1 MSDYELKGITIDE
14 SKSYN
19 TSDADSSFSRGFINT
34 ALNATTENFD
44 LNSSP
49 EMNYDNAYS
58 TMHLFYEFEHKIMSS
73 DKWNPVFSSNNNAV
87 FKKYV
92 EQYKN
97 KTGIDLYD
105 LSSYSF
111 GELVEKGVFQSNGDF
126 IPDRDLVMQVMHDG
140 KFNSYIDSGYGVDVF
155 CSWVR
160 DNASISFDKNTT
172 IMNTK
177 LSDVSNHTNYVK
189 SDDENNVLASGES
202 DSIIQTT
209 NSIAEFLHVDGYD
222 AVFNEYIKTKPISEL
237 VDSNGKM
244 HIDENDL
251 RQFVIKYNSEHPKN
265 KFFGD
270 DYSVTKQVHSL
281 TLIVNNLDI
290 KYDPIKEDR
299 HINGTFGDLYNE
311 EKAFSNAS
319 DLDQINLNRFN
330 NDLTNGAKE
339 RFGRD
344 SNKYKVYCKFLEG
357 KKLNDIIKN
366 GHFVASKED
375 LIAAAKEAGVTL
387 TNEEI
392 TDIIYYFSST
402 TVSQYSDSATL
413 RNLTITK
420 VISDEYGYDSIIFE
434 KDGEVIITNTCADGE
449 SSEDNAAIGYSAIKL
464 LCGNNSELYDL
475 LGPAFSGTTGQISG
489 FMSYGDISKAKD
501 YYNGQ
506 IAHSYENVLSQLKA
520 GKKVHINCYSLGGGT
535 GFDTFM
541 RIMADDKIPEEY
553 KANLTCS
560 GFNPYFNM
568 FEADPF
574 FGDREGHEAAVK
586 KVFGKYGDHIDL
598 RCVEGDAVSQFN
610 TVVDGELGK
619 YITYIK
625 APEGTAL
632 TMSDFGDGT
641 IMDLI
646 VNPGSRHSTANI
658 DLDTFNN
665 GYIIDEGK
673 RITMNEILGND
684 EPSNDL
690 KVIYKGLVTPYL
702 NSLKE
707 GDNAPYAGVI
717 DAIDKYLQE
726 HVGEDI
732 SYDGL
737 IDSLSAPMS
746 DLVESMVPDILSE
759 MLDSEDLGGIA
770 GDIAND
776 INDNEIFSKKINEYF
791 KSDEG
796 KKKIK
801 SVLKLIGNKKNSMD
815 DIKGELQPVIQD
827 LYIESLKESGI
838 DKAKTAGEVVLVGI
852 VSMTSP
858 LGGALLG
865 ILFWG

>member
-1 MSDYELKGITIDE
+1 M
-14 SKSYN
+14 
-19 TSDADSSFSRGFINT
+19 
-34 ALNATTENFD
+34 
-44 LNSSP
+44 
-49 EMNYDNAYS
+49 
-58 TMHLFYEFEHKIMSS
+58 
-73 DKWNPVFSSNNNAV
+73 
-87 FKKYV
+87 
-92 EQYKN
+92 
-97 KTGIDLYD
+97 
-105 LSSYSF
+105 
-111 GELVEKGVFQSNGDF
+111 
-126 IPDRDLVMQVMHDG
+126 
-140 KFNSYIDSGYGVDVF
+140 
-155 CSWVR
+155 
-160 DNASISFDKNTT
+160 
-172 IMNTK
+172 
-177 LSDVSNHTNYVK
+177 
-189 SDDENNVLASGES
+189 
-202 DSIIQTT
+202 
-209 NSIAEFLHVDGYD
+209 
-222 AVFNEYIKTKPISEL
+222 
-237 VDSNGKM
+237 
-244 HIDENDL
+244 
-251 RQFVIKYNSEHPKN
+251 
-265 KFFGD
+265 
-270 DYSVTKQVHSL
+270 
-281 TLIVNNLDI
+281 
-290 KYDPIKEDR
+290 
-299 HINGTFGDLYNE
+299 
-311 EKAFSNAS
+311 
-319 DLDQINLNRFN
+319 
-330 NDLTNGAKE
+330 
-339 RFGRD
+339 
-344 SNKYKVYCKFLEG
+344 
-357 KKLNDIIKN
+357 
-366 GHFVASKED
+366 
-375 LIAAAKEAGVTL
+375 
-387 TNEEI
+387 
-392 TDIIYYFSST
+392 IYYFSST

-553 KANLTCS
+553 KVNLTCS

-801 SVLKLIGNKKNSMD
+801 SVLKLIGNQKNSMD